1 MQRVHAPNPRV
12 VLGRAVSVRLE
23 ERSGRLATHALGAP
37 RAMTPSALSDG
48 VSGRA
53 PANWRRLGRLAL
65 AVGGAVVL
73 YELRPGALTD
83 DSYAFLDWGRDLR
96 HGYLPLLEQRT
107 FHPLPIVAGALVSLF
122 GSAAPTI
129 AVLLTLAGLVLLA
142 IAAWR
147 AVEILGF
154 AQPAPA
160 LAALLV
166 LSSPLLSLLAQVAY
180 INLPFATL
188 LVWALVFDL
197 DGRSKGAWVLFVSAG
212 LVRPEGWAFLLAYGA
227 LQWWRAGR
235 PHAPRSWL
243 GLAAL
248 SLGPMA
254 LWLLLEWQLFGD
266 PLYSFTSTRA
276 PNVEAT
282 GSGSVTGLWSSL
294 RFAVAWSVLIAAG
307 VGALAVAWMA
317 TRRAAVTMLGMT
329 AVAVI
334 TLVVLASSKFNVPGR
349 HFSVLV
355 SLVYILAAVGAATPA
370 RVLARRRTASP
381 RALAAVCACGAAL
394 VAGLALAPTVHLLR
408 RNFKTV
414 RVTHSQRGTLDR
426 ALARALRLVDVRGAR
441 RHTVAIVGAVD
452 DSQVVWSLHVP
463 YDVVTGNVEPHTRV
477 IIEPSPAAYSRLG
490 RLGLSSPRPHVIPRS
505 GWRRAIATP
514 DWDIWIPAGHTP
526 IRLG

>member
-1 MQRVHAPNPRV
+1 MHALNPRAN
-12 VLGRAVSVRLE
+12 LGRALSVRPQ
-23 ERSGRLATHALGAP
+23 ERSGRRPTHVAGDP
-37 RAMTPSALSDG
+37 RTMTPSALSAG
-48 VSGRA
+48 SSRRA
-53 PANWRRLGRLAL
+53 PALWRWLGRLVL
-65 AVGGAVVL
+65 TVGGAIVL

-96 HGYLPLLEQRT
+96 HGYLPLLEHRT
-107 FHPLPIVAGALVSLF
+107 FHPLPIMVGALVSLF

-142 IAAWR
+142 VAAWR
-147 AVEILGF
+147 TVEILGF
-154 AQPAPA
+154 PHPAPA

-180 INLPFATL
+180 INLPFAA
-188 LVWALVFDL
+188 LVLWALVFEL
-197 DGRSKGAWVLFVSAG
+197 EGRSRGAWVLLITAG

-243 GLAAL
+243 ALAAL

-294 RFAVAWSVLIAAG
+294 QFAIAWSVLIAAG
-307 VGALAVAWMA
+307 VGALAVARMA

-329 AVAVI
+329 AIAVI
-334 TLVVLASSKFNVPGR
+334 TLVVLASSKFNVPSR
-349 HFSVLV
+349 HFSVLA

-370 RVLARRRTASP
+370 RVLARRRSASP
-381 RALAAVCACGAAL
+381 RALAAVGACGAAL
-394 VAGLALAPTVHLLR
+394 VAGLAVAPTVNLLR

-426 ALARALRLVDVRGAR
+426 ALARALRLVDVRGAQ

-463 YDVVTGNVEPHTRV
+463 YDVVSSNVEPHTRV

-505 GWRRAIATP
+505 GWRRAIVTA
-514 DWDIWIPAGHTP
+514 DWDIWIPAGQTP